1 MSILLYSG
9 ISCLVSSGM
18 TVYLCDRIY
27 SKHIQQINKSND
39 ERVNYYR
46 RELTSCRNE
55 IKKIVDTLKKRNS
68 SSNEQ
73 VIDDLLEITN
83 SSSSIK
89 NTLRLL
95 PTMGTFGPNFD
106 LQKNEVDNPQR

>member
-39 ERVNYYR
+39 ERVNYYKK
-46 RELTSCRNE
+46 ELTSCRNE
-55 IKKIVDTLKKRNS
+55 IKKIVDTLEKRKSTSDEEVVSELINILDLPYKKPFY
-68 SSNEQ
+68 
-73 VIDDLLEITN
+73 
-83 SSSSIK
+83 
-89 NTLRLL
+89 NTLKIMSS
-95 PTMGTFGPNFD
+95 MGHI
-106 LQKNEVDNPQR
+106 

>member
-27 SKHIQQINKSND
+27 SKHIQDINKIND

-46 RELTSCRNE
+46 KELTNCRNE
-55 IKKIVDTLKKRNS
+55 RKKIVDTLEKRKS
-68 SSNEQ
+68 SSDEK
-73 VIDDLLEITN
+73 VVSDLLKILDISN
-83 SSSSIK
+83 DKHSYNALKVMSS
-89 NTLRLL
+89 
-95 PTMGTFGPNFD
+95 MGTFGPSPE
-106 LQKNEVDNPQR
+106 L